1 MFHTESAVQLDKHI
15 SMIVT
20 KPLNQSANSNLHSK
34 KPYIVISAVQSIELE
49 NKVAVAIQQGYYA
62 QGGLSVSE
70 GIYYQA
76 MILVQ

>member
-1 MFHTESAVQLDKHI
+1 MFNTESVVQLDKSI
-15 SMIVT
+15 SKMVA
-20 KPLNQSANSNLHSK
+20 KALNQSANNNLHSK

-76 MILVQ
+76 MLLVQ